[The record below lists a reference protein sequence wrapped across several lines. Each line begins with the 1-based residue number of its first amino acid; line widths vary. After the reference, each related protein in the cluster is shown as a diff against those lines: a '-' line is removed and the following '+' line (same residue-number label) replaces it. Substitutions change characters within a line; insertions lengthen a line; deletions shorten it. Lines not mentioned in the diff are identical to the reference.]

1 MGDMYELLTTAEAA
15 SHSAARSS
23 EQTEKNEVAKA
34 LELLNGAIDSIKT
47 TKRSHDEKTQAAI
60 TDGTNKLA
68 AKLVAE
74 GKTSEAVF
82 VLRTNPL

>member
-1 MGDMYELLTTAEAA
+1 MYELLTTAEAA
-15 SHSAARSS
+15 SHSTAQSS
-23 EQTEKNEVAKA
+23 DKAEKSEVVKA
-34 LELLNGAIDSIKT
+34 LELFNNAIDSIKS

-60 TDGTNKLA
+60 TEGTNKLA